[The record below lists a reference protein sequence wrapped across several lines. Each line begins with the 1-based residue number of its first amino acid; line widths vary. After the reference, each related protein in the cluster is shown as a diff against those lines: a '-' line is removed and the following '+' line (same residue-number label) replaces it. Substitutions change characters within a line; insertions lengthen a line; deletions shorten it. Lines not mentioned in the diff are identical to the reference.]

1 MELMSLEIIMGCMF
15 SGKSTE
21 LIRRVHRFQSIG
33 KRVCVINHTT
43 DTRTDDAVETHYGE
57 KVSALKYVHL
67 MNFIEV
73 GHALTYD
80 VICIDEAQFFGDLFS
95 SVITLVD
102 IYGLHVIVAGLSG
115 DFQRNHFGE
124 MHLLIPKAD
133 DIHFCK
139 AYCGLCK
146 DVNKPAVF
154 TKRLTDSKELVDIG
168 ASGKYVAVCRKCYL
182 V

>member
-1 MELMSLEIIMGCMF
+1 MRVASTYIELMSLEIIMGCMF

-21 LIRRVHRFQSIG
+21 LIRRIHRFQSIG

-43 DTRTDDAVETHYGE
+43 DTRTDDAVQTHYGE

-95 SVITLVD
+95 SVITISQKKALN
-102 IYGLHVIVAGLSG
+102 IHLYSK
-115 DFQRNHFGE
+115 
-124 MHLLIPKAD
+124 LLIMG
-133 DIHFCK
+133 I
-139 AYCGLCK
+139 LI
-146 DVNKPAVF
+146 
-154 TKRLTDSKELVDIG
+154 LI
-168 ASGKYVAVCRKCYL
+168 
-182 V
+182 

>member
-1 MELMSLEIIMGCMF
+1 MGCMF

-43 DTRTDDAVETHYGE
+43 DTRTDDAVQTHYGE

-80 VICIDEAQFFGDLFS
+80 VICIDDVFRGLVFFGDY
-95 SVITLVD
+95 VGRYIR
-102 IYGLHVIVAGLSG
+102 VARDCGWGLSG

-124 MHLLIPKAD
+124 MHLLIPFLRRK
-133 DIHFCK
+133 K
-139 AYCGLCK
+139 SGLK
-146 DVNKPAVF
+146 KWA
-154 TKRLTDSKELVDIG
+154 IM
-168 ASGKYVAVCRKCYL
+168 
-182 V
+182 

>member
-1 MELMSLEIIMGCMF
+1 MGCMF

-43 DTRTDDAVETHYGE
+43 DTRTDDAVQTHYGE

-67 MNFIEV
+67 MNFINV

-102 IYGLHVIVAGLSG
+102 IYGL
-115 DFQRNHFGE
+115 
-124 MHLLIPKAD
+124 
-133 DIHFCK
+133 
-139 AYCGLCK
+139 
-146 DVNKPAVF
+146 
-154 TKRLTDSKELVDIG
+154 
-168 ASGKYVAVCRKCYL
+168 
-182 V
+182 